1 MGIPVED
8 DSKEMKLP
16 REERLVKTLT
26 FEGRFKSR
34 TLLMVGVSGD
44 FLFTY
49 NWLLET
55 IINI

>member
-1 MGIPVED
+1 MED
-8 DSKEMKLP
+8 DSKENETPEGGKTS
-16 REERLVKTLT
+16 KTLT